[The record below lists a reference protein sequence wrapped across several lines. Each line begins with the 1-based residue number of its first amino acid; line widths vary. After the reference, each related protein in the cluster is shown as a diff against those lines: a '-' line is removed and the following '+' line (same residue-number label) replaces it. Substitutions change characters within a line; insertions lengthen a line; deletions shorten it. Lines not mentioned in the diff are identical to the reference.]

1 MLSGVLFGDDVL
13 RQDWFNPQFN
23 AALTNQ
29 NSFIKRLQAQFVF
42 GKNTIHFPVEN
53 EFQVQTNHV
62 TAGEPTYPKLPT
74 LFKISSAISGNL
86 NYTGSTRQKTTDL
99 FQNSFSRFPD

>member
-1 MLSGVLFGDDVL
+1 MFSGVLFGDVL
-13 RQDWFNPQFN
+13 RQNWFNSPFT
-23 AALTNQ
+23 ASCTNQ
-29 NSFIKRLQAQFVF
+29 NSFIKRLQAQSVV
-42 GKNTIHFPVEN
+42 GKETFHFPVEN
-53 EFQVQTNHV
+53 EFQVQPNHV

-74 LFKISSAISGNL
+74 LFKISSAISSNL